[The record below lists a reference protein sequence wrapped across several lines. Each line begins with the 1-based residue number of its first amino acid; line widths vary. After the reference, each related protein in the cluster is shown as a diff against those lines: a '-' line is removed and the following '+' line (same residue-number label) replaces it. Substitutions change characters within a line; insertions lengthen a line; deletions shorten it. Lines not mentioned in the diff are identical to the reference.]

1 MMIRVAVI
9 GNPNVGKSLIFNNLT
24 GGRAHVGNW
33 PGKTVEKKEGK
44 CMYKN
49 EEMEIIDLPG
59 TYSLT
64 ARSVDELIA
73 RDYIVREKPDVV
85 IDIVDASNLERN
97 LYLTLQLL
105 ELEANV
111 VIALNKYD
119 IAKNLGYKIDVG
131 ALSKLLGM
139 RVIPTVAT
147 TKEGM
152 EKLKEAVVEAAREK
166 ETRRKVK
173 ISYGK
178 TVDELISRV
187 EQAIVKD
194 KELSSR
200 YPTRWLAI
208 KALEG
213 DEDVLKE
220 IEGSLWKHE
229 ILEDSMSKKAREIFG
244 EEPEVAFAEKRYEF
258 ISEIIPKVLKGARPL
273 TLSDLLDK
281 AFLNKYLG
289 IPMFLA
295 LWWALFRFT
304 FDVSAPLS
312 DLIDMVFGKLGETAS
327 ASIPNEQVA
336 SFVADGIFG
345 GLGGVLVFLPPI
357 FFLFFGLAILEDS
370 GYLARAAFVVDRI
383 MYKLGLHGKSF
394 IPMLIG
400 FGCNIPGVM
409 ATRTIDKE
417 EDRILTIL
425 VNPLMSCSARLPVY
439 ILISGAVLGGY
450 AAAGVYS
457 MYILGIALAVLMAL
471 LFRRVIPYF
480 KGKPSPF
487 ILELPMYS
495 TPALRNTLVH
505 MWERGVIF
513 LKKAG
518 TIILLGII
526 AVWFLSSYPWEAT
539 HMGGEYLI
547 ENSYIAMFGKAI
559 EPIFRPI
566 GFNWMGAVALFF
578 GFIAKEI
585 VVGSFGVFFGVGE
598 EKEEAIKQA
607 IVSHGIFTP
616 LTGIAFMAFTLIYIP
631 CVATIGVIYRETNS
645 WKWTI
650 FSVVYGLILAYIVS
664 LAIVGIGSLL
674 GYV

>member
-1 MMIRVAVI
+1 M
-9 GNPNVGKSLIFNNLT
+9 
-24 GGRAHVGNW
+24 
-33 PGKTVEKKEGK
+33 
-44 CMYKN
+44 
-49 EEMEIIDLPG
+49 
-59 TYSLT
+59 
-64 ARSVDELIA
+64 
-73 RDYIVREKPDVV
+73 
-85 IDIVDASNLERN
+85 
-97 LYLTLQLL
+97 
-105 ELEANV
+105 
-111 VIALNKYD
+111 
-119 IAKNLGYKIDVG
+119 
-131 ALSKLLGM
+131 
-139 RVIPTVAT
+139 
-147 TKEGM
+147 
-152 EKLKEAVVEAAREK
+152 
-166 ETRRKVK
+166 
-173 ISYGK
+173 
-178 TVDELISRV
+178 
-187 EQAIVKD
+187 
-194 KELSSR
+194 
-200 YPTRWLAI
+200 
-208 KALEG
+208 
-213 DEDVLKE
+213 
-220 IEGSLWKHE
+220 
-229 ILEDSMSKKAREIFG
+229 
-244 EEPEVAFAEKRYEF
+244 
-258 ISEIIPKVLKGARPL
+258 
-273 TLSDLLDK
+273 
-281 AFLNKYLG
+281 
-289 IPMFLA
+289 
-295 LWWALFRFT
+295 
-304 FDVSAPLS
+304 
-312 DLIDMVFGKLGETAS
+312 AS